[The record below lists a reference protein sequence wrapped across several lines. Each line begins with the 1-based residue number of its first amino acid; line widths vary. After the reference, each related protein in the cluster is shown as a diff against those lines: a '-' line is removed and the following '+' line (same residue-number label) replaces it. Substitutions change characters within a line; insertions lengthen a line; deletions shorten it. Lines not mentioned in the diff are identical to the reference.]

1 MRRVRCEERE
11 VMGLVAKAEEA
22 LRRGSTA
29 AASLVRTAMA
39 PARSGDEKSE
49 GGRAGDNKRGR
60 GASE

>member
-49 GGRAGDNKRGR
+49 GGRA
-60 GASE
+60 SESREE